1 MSAALSQLIDSQEKD
16 LGVSKVLSKSEKK
29 YLVTRKEFLAV
40 FTFISISDLSFM
52 VTSSQL

>member
-52 VTSSQL
+52 VTRSQL